1 MKRYLIC
8 LLVGLLTGCT
18 SGSVE
23 EMLEKA
29 QLVAISFGKPDLGI
43 PVILTRSDEAVM
55 PEPTPLPEGAT
66 IRVCGYL
73 QGNVGEQTT
82 PAAFSTT
89 AATFESTYEVLADGS
104 LSPCL
109 VDDAGKKR
117 KTCHF
122 DKLSRSVGFLSLYD
136 PQYFGTYYGI
146 FAIHF
151 VKVSYTE

>member
-23 EMLEKA
+23 EMPEKA

-73 QGNVGEQTT
+73 LGNVGEQTM
-82 PAAFSTT
+82 PAAFSAA

-109 VDDAGKKR
+109 VDDAGKKIAR
-117 KTCHF
+117 
-122 DKLSRSVGFLSLYD
+122 RSGKD
-136 PQYFGTYYGI
+136 GCP
-146 FAIHF
+146 
-151 VKVSYTE
+151 